1 MNNMNFSKN
10 SFINNDPARIA
21 NKVVQN
27 NKDGGVVSINQ
38 IVSNMQALRRG
49 RVRVKSDFEDGVP
62 VVEKVQRTTVKRST
76 TNNNGMGEAERM
88 RMQALKNVG
97 KKW

>member
-10 SFINNDPARIA
+10 SFNTMEPAKIA
-21 NKVVQN
+21 NKVIQN

-38 IVSNMQALRRG
+38 IVTNMQNIRRG
-49 RVRVKSDFEDGVP
+49 NTNVTSKFEDSVP
-62 VVEKVQRTTVKRST
+62 VVEREQRKSTNT
-76 TNNNGMGEAERM
+76 TNQAEVERM
-88 RMQALKNVG
+88 RLQALKNVG

>member
-10 SFINNDPARIA
+10 KFNTMEPAKIA
-21 NKVVQN
+21 NKVIQN

-38 IVSNMQALRRG
+38 IVSNMQNIRRG
-49 RVRVKSDFEDGVP
+49 NTNVTSKFEDGVP
-62 VVEKVQRTTVKRST
+62 VVERKEVRQNIQ
-76 TNNNGMGEAERM
+76 TNTSINNSEAERM
-88 RMQALKNVG
+88 RLQALKNVG

>member
-10 SFINNDPARIA
+10 SFNTIKPTKIA

-38 IVSNMQALRRG
+38 IVSNMQNLRRG
-49 RVRVKSDFEDGVP
+49 NTNVTSKFEDSVP
-62 VVEKVQRTTVKRST
+62 VVEKNKTVSNST
-76 TNNNGMGEAERM
+76 TNRGEVERM
-88 RMQALKNVG
+88 RLQNLKNVG

>member
-10 SFINNDPARIA
+10 NFNNMEPAKIA
-21 NKVVQN
+21 NKVIQN

-38 IVSNMQALRRG
+38 IVTNMQNIRRG
-49 RVRVKSDFEDGVP
+49 NTNVTSKFEDSVP
-62 VVEKVQRTTVKRST
+62 VVEREQRKSTNDTSNNRS
-76 TNNNGMGEAERM
+76 EVERM
-88 RMQALKNVG
+88 RLQALKNVG

>member
-10 SFINNDPARIA
+10 KFNTMEPAKIA
-21 NKVVQN
+21 NKVIQN

-38 IVSNMQALRRG
+38 IVTNMQNIRRG
-49 RVRVKSDFEDGVP
+49 NTNVTSKFEDSVP
-62 VVEKVQRTTVKRST
+62 VVERAQRKPANT
-76 TNNNGMGEAERM
+76 TNQAEVERM
-88 RMQALKNVG
+88 RLQALKNVG

>member
-10 SFINNDPARIA
+10 KFNTMEPAKIA
-21 NKVVQN
+21 NKVIQN

-38 IVSNMQALRRG
+38 IVTNMQNIRRG
-49 RVRVKSDFEDGVP
+49 NTNVTSKFEDSVP
-62 VVEKVQRTTVKRST
+62 VVERTQRKPANT
-76 TNNNGMGEAERM
+76 TNRGEVERM
-88 RMQALKNVG
+88 RLQTLKNVG

>member
-10 SFINNDPARIA
+10 KFNTMEPAKIA
-21 NKVVQN
+21 NKVIQN

-38 IVSNMQALRRG
+38 IVTNMQNIRRG
-49 RVRVKSDFEDGVP
+49 NTTVTSKFEDSVP
-62 VVEKVQRTTVKRST
+62 VVERVQRKSSST
-76 TNNNGMGEAERM
+76 TNRGEVERM
-88 RMQALKNVG
+88 RLQTLKNVG

>member
-10 SFINNDPARIA
+10 KFNTMEPAKIA
-21 NKVVQN
+21 NKVIQN

-38 IVSNMQALRRG
+38 IVTNMQNIRRG
-49 RVRVKSDFEDGVP
+49 NTNVTSKFEDSVP
-62 VVEKVQRTTVKRST
+62 VVERVQRKST
-76 TNNNGMGEAERM
+76 NSTSTNQAEVERM
-88 RMQALKNVG
+88 RLQALKNVG

>member
-10 SFINNDPARIA
+10 SFNTMEPTKIA
-21 NKVVQN
+21 NKVIQN

-38 IVSNMQALRRG
+38 IVTNMQNIRRG
-49 RVRVKSDFEDGVP
+49 NTNVTSKFEDSVP
-62 VVEKVQRTTVKRST
+62 VVERVQRKSTNT
-76 TNNNGMGEAERM
+76 TNRGEVERM
-88 RMQALKNVG
+88 RLQALKNVG

>member
-10 SFINNDPARIA
+10 KFNTMEPAKIA
-21 NKVVQN
+21 NKVIQN

-38 IVSNMQALRRG
+38 IVSNMQNIRRG
-49 RVRVKSDFEDGVP
+49 NTNVTSKFEDSVP
-62 VVEKVQRTTVKRST
+62 VVERVQTKSTNT
-76 TNNNGMGEAERM
+76 TNQAEVERM
-88 RMQALKNVG
+88 RLQALKNVG